1 MMKKQKV
8 MSQMK
13 GQDKTPKL
21 SGNRQASRKRIQNY
35 DSEDNPGFWK
45 NNGED
50 ARNVFTKDL
59 QELKNKQTENRN
71 RKR

>member
-1 MMKKQKV
+1 

-35 DSEDNPGFWK
+35 DSEDNPGSWK
-45 NNGED
+45 IMEKMQQMCLSK
-50 ARNVFTKDL
+50 TY
-59 QELKNKQTENRN
+59 KN
-71 RKR
+71 

>member
-1 MMKKQKV
+1 MF
-8 MSQMK
+8 QMK

-35 DSEDNPGFWK
+35 DSEDNPGSWK

-59 QELKNKQTENRN
+59 QKLKNKQTETNNRLE
-71 RKR
+71 

>member
-1 MMKKQKV
+1 MKKQKV

-35 DSEDNPGFWK
+35 DREDNPGSWK

-50 ARNVFTKDL
+50 ARNVSTKDL
-59 QELKNKQTENRN
+59 KELKNKQTEMNN
-71 RKR
+71 TLD